1 LGRAGAGGLMGW
13 TDVVAI
19 IVVVGL
25 YIVLPF
31 LVFLLVVS
39 GYGLLSSIL
48 RFFTWGRGIDA
59 FYALL
64 WLGVAAITSLAIHK
78 LLKWYRS

>member
-31 LVFLLVVS
+31 PVFLLVV
-39 GYGLLSSIL
+39 
-48 RFFTWGRGIDA
+48 
-59 FYALL
+59 
-64 WLGVAAITSLAIHK
+64 
-78 LLKWYRS
+78 